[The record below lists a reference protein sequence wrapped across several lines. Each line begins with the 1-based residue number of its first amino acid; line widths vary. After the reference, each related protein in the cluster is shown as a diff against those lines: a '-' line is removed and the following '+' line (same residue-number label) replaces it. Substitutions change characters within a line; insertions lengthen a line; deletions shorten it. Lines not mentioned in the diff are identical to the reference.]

1 MQEAKLKEL
10 FGLRIK
16 EIRKN
21 KKYSQEL
28 LAEKTD
34 ITAKYL
40 SRIEMGHHFPTM
52 NTLNKFS
59 KVLKVEIKDFFEFA
73 HKEESEKKL
82 KDNLKSLFNEA
93 DGDKLVL
100 LIKIARAILK

>member
-1 MQEAKLKEL
+1 MQEARAREL

-21 KKYSQEL
+21 KKYSQEF

-34 ITAKYL
+34 ISAKYL

-59 KVLKVEIKDFFEFA
+59 KALKVEIKDFFEYH
-73 HKEESEKKL
+73 HKEENPRKL
-82 KDNLKSLFNEA
+82 KSNLKNLINEA
-93 DGDKLVL
+93 DDDKLRL
-100 LIKIARAILK
+100 LLKIVRAILK